1 MNNIKNTIKL
11 NYNIITIFYVIISKK
26 NRFLL
31 VFIGF
36 YWFLLVFI
44 GFYCFLLFFI
54 GFQANE
60 FAMFLFWSTSRVM
73 SVPNT
78 RFAPMR
84 VT

>member
-44 GFYCFLLFFI
+44 GFYCFLLVFKQMNLQCFCF
-54 GFQANE
+54 GQLRE
-60 FAMFLFWSTSRVM
+60 
-73 SVPNT
+73 
-78 RFAPMR
+78 
-84 VT
+84 